1 MRHFEGK
8 PRHLRRAEAPGLGP
22 LVRRGAGAH
31 PPLGAGP
38 TVIVVDLRSSRPRG
52 SWRATRVRLSDQS
65 SIVHVTHFH
74 KELLLIDQ
82 E

>member
-1 MRHFEGK
+1 MMRTREGPHMRHFEGK

-31 PPLGAGP
+31 L
-38 TVIVVDLRSSRPRG
+38 DLRSSRPRG